1 MSLQDQSQKSP
12 PLPPSAALLQ
22 MVTGYWISQAISV
35 AAKLGIADVLKDAS
49 KSSEELAQTTGV
61 NAQSLYRLL
70 RALASVGVFQED
82 EEGRFGLT
90 PIAAC
95 LCSDVP
101 GSLRA
106 PAIMFGEPWF
116 WQPWGEL
123 LRSVQTGEAAFP
135 QVFSTELFSY
145 LTQHP
150 EAGAIF
156 DEAMT
161 GLSARSIAAV
171 ANAYDFSQFGTVVD
185 VGGGHGT
192 LLTAILRTAPQLRGI
207 LFDLPNVVAGAQQQ
221 FHAAGLAGRCQ
232 VIVGNFFE
240 RVPSGGDAYILKSI
254 IHDWDDKRSITL
266 LTNCHRAMAPQGKLL
281 LVEVVLPRGN
291 DPFFYKWMD
300 LHLLV
305 TLGGQERTETEF
317 KALLE
322 AAGFRLARVLP
333 TQSPHSIIE
342 AVRE

>member
-1 MSLQDQSQKSP
+1 M
-12 PLPPSAALLQ
+12 Q
-22 MVTGYWISQAISV
+22 MKTA
-35 AAKLGIADVLKDAS
+35 
-49 KSSEELAQTTGV
+49 
-61 NAQSLYRLL
+61 
-70 RALASVGVFQED
+70 
-82 EEGRFGLT
+82 
-90 PIAAC
+90 
-95 LCSDVP
+95 
-101 GSLRA
+101 
-106 PAIMFGEPWF
+106 
-116 WQPWGEL
+116 
-123 LRSVQTGEAAFP
+123 
-135 QVFSTELFSY
+135 

-161 GLSARSIAAV
+161 GLSARSITAV
-171 ANAYDFSQFGTVVD
+171 ANGYDFSQFGTVVD

-192 LLTAILRTAPQLRGI
+192 LLTAILRTAPQLRSI

-221 FHAAGLAGRCQ
+221 FDVAGLAGRCQ
-232 VIVGNFFE
+232 VITGNFFE
-240 RVPSGGDAYILKSI
+240 QVPSGGDAYILKSI

-281 LVEVVLPRGN
+281 LVEAVLPRGN

-300 LHLLV
+300 LHILV